1 MISELSIYISVSYI
15 SEPEIRNS
23 YSCCFLGQGLFGPKF
38 LDHCF
43 VVITNGKNLYMKT
56 NLATYLEEE
65 RDSDFGKLLN
75 DTVKRRVIVVENSE
89 ETMYGRREQRLQVI
103 RMIAANMHGTFTN
116 DAIMEVLSSWRYANN
131 MVLLYSL

>member
-1 MISELSIYISVSYI
+1 
-15 SEPEIRNS
+15 
-23 YSCCFLGQGLFGPKF
+23 
-38 LDHCF
+38 
-43 VVITNGKNLYMKT
+43 MKT

-131 MVLLYSL
+131 IVLLYSL